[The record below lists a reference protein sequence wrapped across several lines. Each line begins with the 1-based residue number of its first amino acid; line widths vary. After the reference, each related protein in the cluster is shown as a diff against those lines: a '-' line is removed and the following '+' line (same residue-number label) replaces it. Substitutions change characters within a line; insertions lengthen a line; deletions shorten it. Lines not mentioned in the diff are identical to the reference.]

1 MIKIGT
7 IAPDFSLLDSSKQ
20 LITLSDF
27 RDRKNV
33 LLLFFPFAFS
43 STCTTQLC
51 SVRDNVSTFRNE
63 HTEVFGIS
71 VDSVYSLAAYKSA
84 YNLNYPLLSD
94 FNKVASEKYGVLYDF
109 FSTMKLEGVSKR
121 ASFVIDKSGLVQYV
135 EVLENADDI
144 PDFTLIQKSL
154 QFLY

>member
-1 MIKIGT
+1 MITKGT
-7 IAPDFSLLDSSKQ
+7 IAPDFSLFDSSKQ
-20 LITLSDF
+20 LTTLSDF

-94 FNKVASEKYGVLYDF
+94 FNKVASGKYEVLYKS

-121 ASFVIDKSGLVQYV
+121 ASFVIDKAGFIQYA
-135 EVLENADDI
+135 EVLENANDI
-144 PDFTLIQKSL
+144 PDFSLIQQSL